1 MLLKVVFV
9 TLCFGICYLCIL
21 YFVGIT
27 KEPSF
32 ISKRRV
38 PHHDPQI
45 SKFLEWNGA
54 TSENSVVVSPE
65 PEAPEAL
72 ESQGA
77 EQRDVNQERVLAL
90 EATKVPKRTT
100 CHSPDSR
107 AERAS
112 DIVEN
117 NTDAIINHIPA
128 NENVEQ
134 ESCTKL
140 LSEKKDNRV
149 SIFTVFPYKSI

>member
-1 MLLKVVFV
+1 M
-9 TLCFGICYLCIL
+9 
-21 YFVGIT
+21 
-27 KEPSF
+27 
-32 ISKRRV
+32 
-38 PHHDPQI
+38 
-45 SKFLEWNGA
+45 
-54 TSENSVVVSPE
+54 VVSPE

>member
-1 MLLKVVFV
+1 MLLKIVSV
-9 TLCFGICYLCIL
+9 TLYFDICYFCVL

-27 KEPSF
+27 REPSF

-54 TSENSVVVSPE
+54 TSENCGVVSPE

-77 EQRDVNQERVLAL
+77 EQKDVNQERVLAL
-90 EATKVPKRTT
+90 EDTRVPKRTT
-100 CHSPDSR
+100 CHSPDST

-117 NTDAIINHIPA
+117 NTDPIINHIPA
-128 NENVEQ
+128 NKNVEQ
-134 ESCTKL
+134 ESCTKP
-140 LSEKKDNRV
+140 LSEKTDNRV
-149 SIFTVFPYKSI
+149 SILTVFPYKSI